1 MTRILIVDDEMLVRL
16 SLKTLIPWQ
25 EHGFEIVGEARNGT
39 EALKLLEKD
48 PCHIVLTDIRMPD
61 MDGLELIFRIR
72 EKWPFT
78 RCLILSNHNDFEYV
92 QKALRLGAVDY
103 LLKLA
108 WVPEELLAKCQGLQS
123 EFRQEEEEQEEKH
136 RTAFRLE
143 RLSREAREKLLRDL
157 LTKHTSRLEMANAL
171 KGLEFGFDS
180 SRFRVAAVAIDRYE
194 QVLEEDRYQ
203 SEQLLNYTVVN
214 ILNEMVRKN
223 GGGELV
229 EVGGGRFALLSS
241 TVTEGLLTQLQQVA
255 ETYAKVTL
263 SFGVSREHREMHG
276 LHHAFAEAEQ
286 MLEKRFFRGGGMI
299 LSADAPSRR
308 AIAEPVRLGAAHAAG
323 WLKLFE
329 ARHTDAILQELA
341 VWHSQWVEAEELP
354 PAEVRD
360 EWLHLLVLLNS
371 SLESAGKDIYSVPA
385 YLDQYP
391 FEVIRTSETLSAIYE
406 WFAGW
411 FAQTMTYVMETAGA
425 RLRPE
430 IQAALDIIHKEYH
443 TQLKVSDIAKRVG
456 FAENYLSVLFRKE
469 TGEKIVDT
477 LTAVRMKKARELLL
491 DPGLKI
497 YEIAEMVGYTDSTHF
512 SKYFKKIEGM
522 FPLEFRKLALR
533 K

>member
-1 MTRILIVDDEMLVRL
+1 MTRILIVDDEILVRL
-16 SLKTLIPWQ
+16 SLKTLIPWS
-25 EHGFEIVGEARNGT
+25 EHGFEIVGEARNGK
-39 EALKLLEKD
+39 EALELLEKD

-61 MDGLELIFRIR
+61 MDGLELISRIR
-72 EKWPFT
+72 EKWPYT

-92 QKALRLGAVDY
+92 RKALRLGAVDY

-108 WVPEELLAKCQGLQS
+108 WVPEELLEKCKRLQS
-123 EFRQEEEEQEEKH
+123 EFRQEEEDLEEKH
-136 RTAFRLE
+136 RAAFQLE

-157 LTKHTSRLEMANAL
+157 LTKHTSKLEIANSLA
-171 KGLEFGFDS
+171 GLEFDFET
-180 SRFRVAAVAIDRYE
+180 SRFRVAAVAIDSYE
-194 QVLEEDRYQ
+194 RVLEEDRYQ
-203 SEQLLNYTVVN
+203 SEQLLNYTVAN

-229 EVGGGRFALLSS
+229 EVGNGRFALLSS
-241 TVTEGLLTQLQQVA
+241 AITEELLKQLQQVA

-263 SFGVSREHREMHG
+263 SFGVSREHREMFG
-276 LHHAFAEAEQ
+276 LHHAFAEAEETLQ
-286 MLEKRFFRGGGMI
+286 KRFFRGGGT
-299 LSADAPSRR
+299 LLFADAPPRR
-308 AIAEPVRLGAAHAAG
+308 AAGEPVRLVAANAAG
-323 WLKLFE
+323 WLRLFE
-329 ARHTDAILQELA
+329 SRQTEAILPELA
-341 VWHSQWVEAEELP
+341 AWHSQWAQAEELP

-360 EWLHLLVLLNS
+360 EWLHLLVLLNK
-371 SLESAGKDIYSVPA
+371 SLESDRKDIYSVPA

-391 FEVIRTSETLSAIYE
+391 FEVVRNSETLSEIHE
-406 WFAGW
+406 WFSGW
-411 FAQTMTYVMETAGA
+411 LTQTMTYVKETAGA

-430 IQAALDIIHKEYH
+430 IQAVLDIIQQEYH
-443 TQLKVSDIAKRVG
+443 TQLKVSDIARRVG

-497 YEIAEMVGYTDSTHF
+497 YEISEMVGYTDSNHF
-512 SKYFKKIEGM
+512 SKYFKKIEGV
-522 FPLEFRKLALR
+522 FPLEFRKMALG

>member
-25 EHGFEIVGEARNGT
+25 EHGFEIVGEARDGK
-39 EALKLLEKD
+39 EALELLEKD

-61 MDGLELIFRIR
+61 MDGLELISRIR

-108 WVPEELLAKCQGLQS
+108 WVPEELLAKCKRLQS
-123 EFRQEEEEQEEKH
+123 EFRQEEEEKH

-157 LTKHTSRLEMANAL
+157 LTKYTSRLELANAL
-171 KGLEFGFDS
+171 KGLEFGFDT

-241 TVTEGLLTQLQQVA
+241 AVTEGLLKQLQQVA

-263 SFGVSREHREMHG
+263 SFGVSRECREMQG
-276 LHHAFAEAEQ
+276 LHHAFAEAGE
-286 MLEKRFFRGGGMI
+286 MLEKRFFRGGGTI
-299 LSADAPSRR
+299 LTADAPPRR
-308 AIAEPVRLGAAHAAG
+308 ATSEPVRLGAANAAG

-329 ARHTDAILQELA
+329 VRQTDAILQELA
-341 VWHSQWVEAEELP
+341 VWYSQWVEAEELT

-391 FEVIRTSETLSAIYE
+391 FEVIRTSETLSGIYE

-411 FAQTMTYVMETAGA
+411 LAQTMAYVKEAAGA

-430 IQAALDIIHKEYH
+430 IQAVLDIIHEEYH
-443 TQLKVSDIAKRVG
+443 TQLKVSDIARRVG

-477 LTAVRMKKARELLL
+477 LTAVRMKKARALLL

-497 YEIAEMVGYTDSTHF
+497 YEISEMVGYTDSTHF
-512 SKYFKKIEGM
+512 SKYFKKIEGV
-522 FPLEFRKLALR
+522 FPLEFRKMALG